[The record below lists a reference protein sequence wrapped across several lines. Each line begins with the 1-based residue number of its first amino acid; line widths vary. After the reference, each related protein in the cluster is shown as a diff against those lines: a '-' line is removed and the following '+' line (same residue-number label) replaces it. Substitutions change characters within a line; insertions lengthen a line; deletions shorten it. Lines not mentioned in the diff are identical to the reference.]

1 MTHFPRVGVA
11 IALAVLFSGCTARRQ
26 AGDVSVQDLFDRPDK
41 FDGKHVAVIGWYS
54 SGMEESALYS
64 DAKALIPE
72 GIWVEPGWRRVS
84 RLAGRYVR
92 VVGVF
97 HYRPEERRIE
107 KRPDGSDFE
116 SIAVNG
122 FGHMGIYRA
131 ELSDVSS
138 FRPLR

>member
-1 MTHFPRVGVA
+1 MTRFPRVGVA
-11 IALAVLFSGCTARRQ
+11 ITLVVMLTACTARRQ
-26 AGDVSVQDLFDRPDK
+26 PGDVSVADLFDHPDK
-41 FDGKHVAVIGWYS
+41 FEAKEVAVIGWYS

-64 DAKALIPE
+64 DPKALIPE
-72 GIWVEPGWRRVS
+72 GIWVSPGWRRVS

-116 SIAVNG
+116 SFALNG
-122 FGHMGIYRA
+122 FGHMGLYRA
-131 ELSDVSS
+131 ELSDVCS